1 MVASVPYIPPSKTLP
16 EITIKGVILAI
27 FLSVVLGGANVY
39 LGLKVGL
46 TVSASIPAAVI
57 SMAMLGLIS
66 KLGKKRGIG
75 HNILENNAV
84 QTAASAGE
92 SLAAGVLFTIPA
104 LLLLNYWA
112 DVHYWETTIIALL
125 GGILGVLFTVPLRRA
140 LIVEAE
146 LLFPE
151 GVATSEVL
159 KAGEPIPSRK
169 GKTSAADL
177 QLAQTAR
184 VGITALVSGAA
195 AGFIFK
201 AMQSGLRMWTETALL
216 ARRIGDKGVV
226 AFGSDLSPAL
236 LGVGYIVGL
245 RIASLVFFGGVIGWL
260 VAIPIYSVIAPDSVV
275 PHPSGPI
282 DWVTDMFD
290 AGASAGDVA
299 GLIWSTQIR
308 YMGVGAMLIGG
319 LWALVKMRKPLGQA
333 LTAGFKATETV
344 AGLDSEGRAVKEPA
358 PVLRTE
364 REFGTRATFLGVLGM
379 VVPIFGLYWYVTE
392 SFLIGLVMAG
402 LMVVTG
408 FLFSAVGAYMAGLV
422 GSSNNPIS
430 GVTILT
436 VLASAFTLKFMGVDS
451 TLGPAATIMVAAVIA
466 CAGAIASDNMQDL
479 KAGYLL
485 GSTPKK
491 QQTMQVIGVA
501 AAAFAMAPVLRI
513 LNDAYVIGS
522 PQMSAPQASL
532 MAAVGGFVFN
542 GGLPIGFVAIGAAIA
557 VALILLDEVL
567 EKLDAPFRTPVMP
580 VAVGIYL
587 PVGLSVPIFLGGLL
601 AWGLDRL
608 YRRDTAANKGGRGE
622 PWWRATRELGGRAG
636 VLFASGLIAGE
647 AFLGILLAIGL
658 STIGIDRG
666 GETVLSFAFHS
677 EAVRWSGLIAFGYLI
692 VLMWYFVR
700 RPAITAKT

>member
-1 MVASVPYIPPSKTLP
+1 MVVSVPYIPPSKSLP
-16 EITIKGVILAI
+16 EITLKGVILAI
-27 FLSVVLGGANVY
+27 FLSVILGGANVY

-159 KAGEPIPSRK
+159 KAGEPIPDAK
-169 GKTSAADL
+169 QGTGAVADAQL

-184 VGITALVSGAA
+184 VGIIALISGAA

-201 AMQSGLRMWTETALL
+201 AMQSGLRMWTETALF

-245 RIASLVFFGGVIGWL
+245 RIASLVFLGGVIGWL
-260 VAIPIYSVIAPDSVV
+260 VAIPIFSVIASDSVV
-275 PHPSGPI
+275 PHPNGPI
-282 DWVTDMFD
+282 DWVTDIFD
-290 AGASAGDVA
+290 AGGGAGDVA

-319 LWALVKMRKPLGQA
+319 LWALVKLRKPLGQA
-333 LTAGFKATETV
+333 LTAGFRATSGGEQKV
-344 AGLDSEGRAVKEPA
+344 AVI
-358 PVLRTE
+358 RTE
-364 REFGTRATFLGVLGM
+364 REFGTRATFLAVLGM
-379 VVPIFGLYWYVTE
+379 VVPIFALYWYVTG
-392 SFLIGLVMAG
+392 SFLVGLVMAG
-402 LMVVTG
+402 LMVITG

-479 KAGYLL
+479 KAGYIL
-485 GSTPKK
+485 GSTPKR

-513 LNDAYVIGS
+513 LNDAYTLGS
-522 PQMSAPQASL
+522 PAMSAPQASL
-532 MAAVGGFVFN
+532 MAAVAGFVFD
-542 GGLPIGFVAIGAAIA
+542 GGLPAGFVAIGAAIA
-557 VALILLDEVL
+557 VTLIVMDEIL
-567 EKLDAPFRTPVMP
+567 EKMASRFRTPVMP

-587 PVGLSVPIFLGGLL
+587 PVGLSVPIFLGGVL
-601 AWGLDRL
+601 AWALDRR
-608 YRRDTAANKGGRGE
+608 YRLEGEQDKDGRGL
-622 PWWRATRELGGRAG
+622 PWWTATRELGGRAG

-647 AFLGILLAIGL
+647 AFLGILLAVAL
-658 STIGIDRG
+658 STIGVDRG
-666 GETVLSFAFHS
+666 GETVLAIAFHS
-677 EAVRWSGLIAFGYLI
+677 EAVRWTGLIAFGYLI

-700 RPAITAKT
+700 RPAITAKPA